1 MSDNDTYHIGY
12 LEDGVFWLT
21 ASSEVP
27 DAAAAARHLG
37 DGWHVVE
44 EVWLGPTGHWVNHKD
59 AEWAECAPNS
69 PGARPGWRL
78 VDSEALEILEGGDW
92 RPNPHHVSA
101 QSAGGG
107 A

>member
-1 MSDNDTYHIGY
+1 MPDEETYEIGY
-12 LEDGVFWLT
+12 REDGVFWLT

-27 DAAAAARHLG
+27 DADAAARQLG
-37 DGWHVVE
+37 DGWRAVE

-59 AEWAECAPNS
+59 PEWAESAPDS

-78 VDSEALEILEGGDW
+78 VDTEAPEILEGGDW
-92 RPNPHHVSA
+92 RPNPHHVSTL
-101 QSAGGG
+101 SADGG